1 MKLRHLNIF
10 IVVCE
15 EMNMTKAAERL
26 YMSQPS
32 VSQVVMELE
41 SHYQSKLF
49 ERLSRKIYL
58 TDAGRELLTYAY
70 HIRGLNEELEEKM
83 KNRTLN
89 PTIKLGATITIGTYM
104 MPKLLKQIK
113 ARESNIRVESYIE
126 NTEEIER
133 ELLKSK
139 LDLAIVEGRMRSP
152 DLVIRP
158 FFTDRLVVV
167 CHKDHD
173 LAQQSNISVEDLR
186 DQGFLVREEGSGSRK
201 LFMEEMGRLGIPFS
215 IVGTFNN
222 TEAIKN
228 GAKYSLGLGVV
239 SKLSIDDLDM
249 DLCML
254 EIEGLRLDR
263 DFSVVYHKNKYINR
277 QLEALIAYA
286 MV

>member
-1 MKLRHLNIF
+1 
-10 IVVCE
+10 
-15 EMNMTKAAERL
+15 
-26 YMSQPS
+26 
-32 VSQVVMELE
+32 
-41 SHYQSKLF
+41 
-49 ERLSRKIYL
+49 
-58 TDAGRELLTYAY
+58 
-70 HIRGLNEELEEKM
+70 
-83 KNRTLN
+83 
-89 PTIKLGATITIGTYM
+89 M